1 MEWAHDEKRAG
12 GRPVSRKAGLSVRDV
27 SRKDGARCRAQM
39 SAFAAGRGDAR
50 EALREEAASQG
61 EGGIHGGH
69 GGPGSRGVSG
79 QRGLVTAQREE
90 AGRARSC
97 GTVSNRRRPEPER
110 PLARTPVLS
119 LPSRPPC

>member
-27 SRKDGARCRAQM
+27 SRKDGARCRAQT
-39 SAFAAGRGDAR
+39 SAFVAGRGDAR
-50 EALREEAASQG
+50 EALWEEAASQG

-79 QRGLVTAQREE
+79 QRA
-90 AGRARSC
+90 C
-97 GTVSNRRRPEPER
+97 DGTERRGGKG
-110 PLARTPVLS
+110 
-119 LPSRPPC
+119 

>member
-27 SRKDGARCRAQM
+27 SRKDGARRRAQT

-50 EALREEAASQG
+50 EALREEAALQG

-69 GGPGSRGVSG
+69 GGPGAVGS
-79 QRGLVTAQREE
+79 
-90 AGRARSC
+90 AGRE
-97 GTVSNRRRPEPER
+97 G
-110 PLARTPVLS
+110 L
-119 LPSRPPC
+119 